1 MEPCSPSRGARVKQR
16 EPQTE
21 QEDHAVAWSWAP
33 GTKVLPL
40 RGSA

>member
-1 MEPCSPSRGARVKQR
+1 MELCSPSQGAREKQR

-21 QEDHAVAWSWAP
+21 QEGHAVAWSWAP
-33 GTKVLPL
+33 GMKVLPL